1 MSSGSMQNGR
11 REEARADRWRPIA
24 LGACAALPLVLFGLT
39 AWWDYSREMR
49 AARAEVLAGAYVMAE
64 QADAVFSSIE
74 LALEQIDCAIAE
86 RPVSELRDDKG
97 THKLLADMQRRFPY
111 MDSVFLVD
119 ADGYVASSS
128 RSFPIPPYDARTRE
142 YYTAGKAGQE
152 GLHFSLPYRGP
163 FTRSVSFAASRPV
176 SRGGAFAGVLA
187 VTIFPEYFHT
197 LYRNAAMSGTNVTAA
212 LVRPDGTAIFRSPDG
227 RTAGESP
234 VPVPG
239 LAAMLRNH
247 DSGILSDYV
256 FPDRSRGMAAFRT
269 LPHAGLAMLYA
280 VSEADVLDEWYR
292 RTTGYGLAALGSSL
306 AVVTAFSLAGRRR
319 RDLEEEF
326 AWQAAEAG
334 PAESLV
340 AAERLP
346 SVGLRGLDTI
356 LSLVLNALAVSRR
369 HATEGPGP
377 DLGDTLEGASH
388 GVEVAQRLVSA
399 LRSRGGQARIV
410 NMAVA
415 LEDLRKLLL
424 GAVWPR
430 LFVSLPPSEPLLDV
444 FVDPERLDVALVD
457 LVLGLREMGPSGSRL
472 VASPDRRQVR
482 AGTEA
487 PVPLGDYVRVEFR
500 LTGEDG
506 TVRDA
511 SMRSETR
518 LRLVEN
524 FAEASDG
531 ALQVRTPD
539 PQTVVAVLWLP
550 AALVRRDP
558 SKT

>member
-11 REEARADRWRPIA
+11 REEARADRWRRTA
-24 LGACAALPLVLFGLT
+24 MAGCAALPLILFGLT

-49 AARAEVLAGAYVMAE
+49 AARSEAMAGAYAMAE
-64 QADAVFSSIE
+64 QADAVFLSLQ
-74 LALEQIDCAIAE
+74 LALEQIQCVLAD
-86 RPVSELRDDKG
+86 RPASEWRADK
-97 THKLLADMQRRFPY
+97 TIHKALADMQRRFPFV
-111 MDSVFLVD
+111 DSFFIVD
-119 ADGYVASSS
+119 PDGYMAVSS
-128 RSFPIPPYDARTRE
+128 RSHPIPPYDVRSRE
-142 YYTAGKAGQE
+142 YFTVGKAGHE
-152 GLHFSLPYRGP
+152 GLHFSLPYRGL
-163 FTRSVSFAASRPV
+163 FSRAVSFTASRPLE
-176 SRGGAFAGVLA
+176 RDGAFGGILGGTV
-187 VTIFPEYFHT
+187 FPEYFHT
-197 LYRNAAMSGTNVTAA
+197 LYRNSAASGANVTAA
-212 LVRPDGTAIFRSPDG
+212 LVRPDGTTFFRSPDS
-227 RTAGESP
+227 RTGAE
-234 VPVPG
+234 G
-239 LAAMLRNH
+239 LPPLPDLATVLNNQEA
-247 DSGILSDYV
+247 GILKDFT
-256 FPDRSRGMAAFRT
+256 FPDQAGGIAAFRT
-269 LPHAGLAMLYA
+269 LPNARLTLIYA
-280 VSEADVLDEWYR
+280 LSEADILDEWYR
-292 RTTGYGLAALGSSL
+292 RTAGYGIAALASSL
-306 AVVTAFSLAGRRR
+306 AFIAAFAVGGRRQR
-319 RDLEEEF
+319 GDEDF
-326 AWQAAEAG
+326 AWPAGEAP
-334 PAESLV
+334 PAEGTS

-346 SVGLRGLDTI
+346 SLGLRGLDTI
-356 LSLVLNALAVSRR
+356 LSLVTNALAVSRR

-377 DLGDTLEGASH
+377 DLADTLEGASH

-430 LFVSLPPSEPLLDV
+430 LFVSLPPGEPLLDV

-472 VASPDRRQVR
+472 VASPERRQVR

-487 PVPLGDYVRVEFR
+487 PVPMGDYVRLEFR
-500 LTGEDG
+500 LTGEEG

-539 PQTVVAVLWLP
+539 PQTVVAALWLP
-550 AALVRRDP
+550 AALVRRDS
-558 SKT
+558 SKM

>member
-1 MSSGSMQNGR
+1 MDNGR
-11 REEARADRWRPIA
+11 REETRADRWRLVA
-24 LGACAALPLVLFGLT
+24 MGACAALPLILFGLT
-39 AWWDYSREMR
+39 ASWDYSREMR
-49 AARAEVLAGAYVMAE
+49 AARAEAMAGASAMAE
-64 QADAVFSSIE
+64 HADAVFSSLQ
-74 LALEQIDCAIAE
+74 LALEQIDCALAN
-86 RPVSELRDDKG
+86 RPVSELRADKA

-111 MDSVFLVD
+111 MDSIFLVD

-128 RSFPIPPYDARTRE
+128 RSYPIPPYDVRSRE
-142 YYTAGKAGQE
+142 YYTAGKAGQD

-163 FTRSVSFAASRPV
+163 FSRAVSFAASQPIQRD
-176 SRGGAFAGVLA
+176 GAFAGVLA
-187 VTIFPEYFHT
+187 VTVFPEYFHT
-197 LYRNAAMSGTNVTAA
+197 LYRNSALAGSNVTAA
-212 LVRPDGTAIFRSPDG
+212 LVRPDGTSIFRSPDTR
-227 RTAGESP
+227 RTSESAAP
-234 VPVPG
+234 LPG
-239 LAAMLRNH
+239 LATALSNQE
-247 DSGILSDYV
+247 SGVLTDFV
-256 FPDRSRGMAAFRT
+256 FPDRSGGIAAFRT
-269 LPHAGLAMLYA
+269 LPNARLAMLYA
-280 VSEADVLDEWYR
+280 LNEADILDEWYR
-292 RTTGYGLAALGSSL
+292 RTAGYGVAALASSL
-306 AVVTAFSLAGRRR
+306 AVLGAFAWAGRRR
-319 RDLEEEF
+319 GEGDEDF
-326 AWQAAEAG
+326 AWQVAEAH
-334 PAESLV
+334 PAEGL
-340 AAERLP
+340 ANAERLP
-346 SVGLRGLDTI
+346 SLGLRGLDTL

-377 DLGDTLEGASH
+377 DLADTLAGASH

-430 LFVSLPPSEPLLDV
+430 LQVALPGNEPLLDV

-482 AGTEA
+482 TGTEA

-500 LTGEDG
+500 LTGEEG
-506 TVRDA
+506 IVRDA

-558 SKT
+558 SKL

>member
-1 MSSGSMQNGR
+1 MNSGSIQNGKR
-11 REEARADRWRPIA
+11 AEARADRWRLIA
-24 LGACAALPLVLFGLT
+24 MGACAVLPLMLFALA

-49 AARAEVLAGAYVMAE
+49 AARSEAMAGAYAMAE
-64 QADAVFSSIE
+64 HADTVFASIQ
-74 LALEQIDCAIAE
+74 LALEQIDCAFAD
-86 RPVSELRDDKG
+86 RPVSDLRSDKT

-111 MDSVFLVD
+111 MDSLFLVD
-119 ADGYVASSS
+119 ADGYVAASS
-128 RSFPIPPYDARTRE
+128 RSFPIPPYDVRSRE
-142 YYTAGKAGQE
+142 YYTAGKAGQD
-152 GLHFSLPYRGP
+152 GLHFTLPYRGP
-163 FTRSVSFAASRPV
+163 FSRSVSFAVSRPIQ
-176 SRGGAFAGVLA
+176 RDGAFGGVLA
-187 VTIFPEYFHT
+187 VTVFPEYFHT
-197 LYRNAAMSGTNVTAA
+197 LYRNSSTAGSNVTAA
-212 LVRPDGTAIFRSPDG
+212 LVRSDGTAIFRSPDG
-227 RTAGESP
+227 RPSGDAAAP
-234 VPVPG
+234 VPV
-239 LAAMLRNH
+239 LADLLKNH
-247 DSGILSDYV
+247 ETGILADFV
-256 FPDRSRGMAAFRT
+256 FPDRSRGIAAFRT
-269 LPHAGLAMLYA
+269 LPNTRLAMLYA
-280 VSEADVLDEWYR
+280 LNEADILDEWYR
-292 RTTGYGLAALGSSL
+292 RTAGYGLTALASSL
-306 AVVTAFSLAGRRR
+306 AFTFAFSLVSRRR
-319 RDLEEEF
+319 RELDEDF

-334 PAESLV
+334 LAESQA

-346 SVGLRGLDTI
+346 SLGLRGLDTI

-369 HATEGPGP
+369 HAEEPGP
-377 DLGDTLEGASH
+377 DFGDTLEGAAH

-415 LEDLRKLLL
+415 LENLRKLLL

-430 LFVSLPPSEPLLDV
+430 LFVSLPSGEPMLDV

-500 LTGEDG
+500 LTGEEG
-506 TVRDA
+506 VVRDA
-511 SMRSETR
+511 STRSETR

-558 SKT
+558 SKM